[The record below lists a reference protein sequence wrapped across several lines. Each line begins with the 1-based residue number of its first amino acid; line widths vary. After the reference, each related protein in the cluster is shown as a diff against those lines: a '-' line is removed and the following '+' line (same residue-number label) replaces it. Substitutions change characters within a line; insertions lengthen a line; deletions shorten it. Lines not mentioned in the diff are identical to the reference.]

1 MKPNFPCSGSDRY
14 STETDTARWPLA
26 GSPSVESCR
35 TPRHRGRRGGGDRRR
50 LSRGETQNRSVP
62 VAVVVVVETHQ
73 AEIVCSCVGKISHRL
88 PERLRLRVRDPHRTT
103 REVTRNRIS
112 RVQGRIGTP
121 LKLILSVGPS
131 RVHRPLRVAALP
143 RSEEHTSE
151 SSHLVISYA

>member
-1 MKPNFPCSGSDRY
+1 MLLRWEDQPPPAGAPAPESDLPIPDNPGSSMKPNFPCSGSDRY
-14 STETDTARWPLA
+14 STEIDTARWPLA

-50 LSRGETQNRSVP
+50 LSRGETQNRSAP

-103 REVTRNRIS
+103 REVT
-112 RVQGRIGTP
+112 
-121 LKLILSVGPS
+121 
-131 RVHRPLRVAALP
+131 
-143 RSEEHTSE
+143 
-151 SSHLVISYA
+151 

>member
-50 LSRGETQNRSVP
+50 LSRGETQNP
-62 VAVVVVVETHQ
+62 
-73 AEIVCSCVGKISHRL
+73 IW
-88 PERLRLRVRDPHRTT
+88 
-103 REVTRNRIS
+103 
-112 RVQGRIGTP
+112 IGTP
-121 LKLILSVGPS
+121 LKLILPVGPS

-143 RSEEHTSE
+143 VTEVAAVVVTAGGFPVVKLKIAPYR
-151 SSHLVISYA
+151 